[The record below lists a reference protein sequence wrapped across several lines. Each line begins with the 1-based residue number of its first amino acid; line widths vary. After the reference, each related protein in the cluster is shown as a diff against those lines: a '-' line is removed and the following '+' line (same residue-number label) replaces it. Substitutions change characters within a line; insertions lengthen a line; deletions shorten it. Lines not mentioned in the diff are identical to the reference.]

1 MAIEF
6 EGVILSERS
15 ESKDPY
21 SCKKFSLAAWRS
33 NPSPRLLAVIGVPRL
48 LGRRGDLVA
57 RDDTQKT
64 RRHE

>member
-48 LGRRGDLVA
+48 LATLVA